1 MKTINNKQGSAL
13 VWVLVICLIFGIL
26 GVAIGWVALSMNRR
40 SIKND
45 NLNQSYFT
53 ALSVADS
60 VFNGLNGYE
69 DGNKASEDFYH
80 NLYKNLVYG
89 NIVKN
94 ENYFIKYDDVLNT
107 SDATN
112 EENVAGMG
120 KCNVEA
126 SMSMGKVK
134 ITATAIVNDISDTVI
149 LDAYRKPESI
159 VWPAKEWASEI
170 DPKDY
175 QNGSIYRQI
184 YVGNNASIT
193 NPESK
198 KNIET
203 GAMDVAVYKLAE
215 NKELTGKLT
224 VSRDIAQMSDNT
236 NKNLEKRAIFI
247 YLEKDS
253 ILTIT
258 GMDFAIFNGKTKI
271 GPSNDTTVDKWFET
285 DKGYTYEDWANYYG
299 PDVFIY
305 MEDGAQL
312 IFNNPNRNVLNGQSQ
327 KEIVPFALYITG
339 VGNTQKAPTVTT
351 NATNNNDFPI
361 KIYWI
366 QDVVIKPKNGS
377 QEWLCDSDG
386 KAFSKNENNGAP
398 SRMPL
403 SGYKQAG
410 KPYSDS
416 DTKAGEE
423 LKDNGGILPNRW
435 EIYQY
440 ERKQVQ

>member
-236 NKNLEKRAIFI
+236 NKNLEKERFLFI
-247 YLEKDS
+247 SK
-253 ILTIT
+253 
-258 GMDFAIFNGKTKI
+258 KI
-271 GPSNDTTVDKWFET
+271 R
-285 DKGYTYEDWANYYG
+285 Y
-299 PDVFIY
+299 
-305 MEDGAQL
+305 
-312 IFNNPNRNVLNGQSQ
+312 
-327 KEIVPFALYITG
+327 
-339 VGNTQKAPTVTT
+339 
-351 NATNNNDFPI
+351 
-361 KIYWI
+361 
-366 QDVVIKPKNGS
+366 
-377 QEWLCDSDG
+377 
-386 KAFSKNENNGAP
+386 
-398 SRMPL
+398 
-403 SGYKQAG
+403 
-410 KPYSDS
+410 
-416 DTKAGEE
+416 
-423 LKDNGGILPNRW
+423 
-435 EIYQY
+435 
-440 ERKQVQ
+440 